1 LLLRRTHLFAFLALL
16 LLLVIGFG
24 LSAQAQQATPTATGG
39 GQPSA
44 RRGRFLYQQNC
55 APCHGDLGKGDG
67 PVAAQAAFKPT
78 DFTAPTWWP
87 DKTPQQL
94 FDVTKEGRLERQM
107 PPWKNRM
114 TDAEIWDTVFF
125 VWSLHTS
132 AEEYNTGEQ
141 IYAARCAS
149 CHGKDGKGSTGIN
162 DLTGLATTVSRSQ
175 QDWDQ
180 VLVRGKDGHPVFSDL
195 SENDRAAVLE
205 YARTFS
211 YRSPYAK
218 TLPGKGVVSG
228 VVTNGTPGG
237 GSVAGLTVTLHSF
250 EGGTEG
256 ESKTTVTDDQGRFR
270 FEGVNTEPDLS
281 YAVVVNYKDLPYASE
296 ILAFPDE
303 VTDLSLP
310 VEVYETTEDGSG
322 VHIERAHFIVDF
334 EQNNLLIGELYFFSN
349 DKDRTFIGTKDEAG
363 RMVVLR
369 FTLPQGAM
377 NLDIDGGIL
386 GGRFIPTAN
395 GFADTLPLPPGQGSR
410 QILFRY
416 NLPYSTPSLRL
427 LREINYDVANV
438 NLLVADRGVEV
449 TSPQASL
456 QGTRGTQDTTYLNY
470 VGSNL
475 RAGQFL
481 ELNFARLPRGGS
493 SASTAITNSSTVLAI
508 GLGAGTLLMAGLL
521 AYGLI
526 LRRPSSALP
535 ATGEV
540 PVVISAGKELVAQR
554 RRLVAAIARLDD
566 EYEAGK
572 IGEEAYQRR
581 RAKLK
586 AQLLDIARQMQD
598 GGSRD

>member
-1 LLLRRTHLFAFLALL
+1 MRRTHIFAFFALL
-16 LLLVIGFG
+16 LLLAIGFS
-24 LSAQAQQATPTATGG
+24 LSAQAQQATPTIAGG

-67 PVAAQAAFKPT
+67 PVAVQAAFKPT

-94 FDVTKEGRLERQM
+94 FEVTKEGRLERQM
-107 PPWKNRM
+107 PPWQSRM
-114 TDAEIWDTVFF
+114 TDVEIWDTVFF

-141 IYAARCAS
+141 IYATRCAG
-149 CHGKDGKGSTGIN
+149 CHGKDGKGSTGIS
-162 DLTGLATTVSRSQ
+162 DLTGLATTASRSQ

-180 VLVRGKDGHPVFSDL
+180 VVVAGKDGHPAFSDL
-195 SENDRAAVLE
+195 DENGRVAVLE
-205 YARTFS
+205 YVRAFS

-218 TLPGKGVVSG
+218 TPPGKGVVTG

-303 VTDLSLP
+303 ATDLDLP

-322 VHIERAHFIVDF
+322 VHIERAHFIIDF

-349 DKDRTFIGTKDEAG
+349 DKDRTFVGTKNEAG
-363 RMVVLR
+363 QTVVLR
-369 FTLPQGAM
+369 LTLPQGAT

-386 GGRFIPTAN
+386 GERFIPTAN
-395 GFADTLPLPPGQGSR
+395 GFADTLPIPPGQGSR
-410 QILFRY
+410 QVLFRY
-416 NLPYSTPSLRL
+416 NLPYSTSSLRL

-438 NLLVADRGVEV
+438 NLLIADKGVEV
-449 TSPQASL
+449 TSPQALL

-475 RAGQFL
+475 QAGQFL
-481 ELNFARLPRGGS
+481 ELNFARLPREGGS
-493 SASTAITNSSTVLAI
+493 VSTALTNSSTTLAI

-521 AYGLI
+521 AYGLM
-526 LRRPSSALP
+526 LRRPSSAPP
-535 ATGEV
+535 ATGKM
-540 PVVISAGKELVAQR
+540 PVVVSPDKDMPAQR

-572 IGEEAYQRR
+572 IEEEAYQRR

-586 AQLLDIARQMQD
+586 AQLLEVARRMQD
-598 GGSRD
+598 RGTGD

>member
-1 LLLRRTHLFAFLALL
+1 MRRTHIFAFSALFLL
-16 LLLVIGFG
+16 LFIGFG
-24 LSAQAQQATPTATGG
+24 LSAQAQQATPTAAGG
-39 GQPSA
+39 SQPSA

-87 DKTPQQL
+87 GKTPQQL
-94 FDVTKEGRLERQM
+94 FDITKEGRVERQM

-149 CHGKDGKGSTGIN
+149 CHAKDGKGSTGIS
-162 DLTGLATTVSRSQ
+162 DLTSLAVTASRSQ

-180 VLVRGKDGHPVFSDL
+180 VLAAGKDGHPIFSDL
-195 SENDRAAVLE
+195 DENGRAAVLE
-205 YARTFS
+205 YARAFS

-218 TLPGKGVVSG
+218 TLPGKGVITG
-228 VVTNGTPGG
+228 LVTNGTPGG

-250 EGGTEG
+250 EGGAEG
-256 ESKTTVTDDQGRFR
+256 ESKTTVTDDQGHFR

-281 YAVVVNYKDLPYASE
+281 YAVVVNYKDLPYASD

-303 VTDLSLP
+303 VTELSLP

-322 VHIERAHFIVDF
+322 VHIERAHFIIDF

-363 RMVVLR
+363 RTVVLR
-369 FTLPQGAM
+369 FTLPQGAT
-377 NLDIDGGIL
+377 NLDIDGGTL
-386 GGRFIPTAN
+386 GDRFIQTAN

-438 NLLVADRGVEV
+438 NLLVADRGAEV

-481 ELNFARLPRGGS
+481 ELNFARLPREGS
-493 SASTAITNSSTVLAI
+493 SVSTAITNSSTALAI

-521 AYGLI
+521 IYSLV
-526 LRRPSSALP
+526 LRKPS
-535 ATGEV
+535 
-540 PVVISAGKELVAQR
+540 PVLSTASGSSVIVSVGSKDMVAQR

-572 IGEEAYQRR
+572 VEEEAYQRR

-586 AQLLDIARQMQD
+586 AQLLEIARQMQD
-598 GGSRD
+598 RGARD